1 MKFLLKIILFPV
13 TIMLTVFV
21 GIWWLLNQLSNMVFM
36 LAALLILLFGL
47 ATILLAHDMSNG
59 LILIAI
65 AFLISP
71 FGLPLIVTFLI
82 EVLGLFK
89 DMIKA
94 I

>member
-1 MKFLLKIILFPV
+1 
-13 TIMLTVFV
+13 
-21 GIWWLLNQLSNMVFM
+21 
-36 LAALLILLFGL
+36 
-47 ATILLAHDMSNG
+47 MSNG